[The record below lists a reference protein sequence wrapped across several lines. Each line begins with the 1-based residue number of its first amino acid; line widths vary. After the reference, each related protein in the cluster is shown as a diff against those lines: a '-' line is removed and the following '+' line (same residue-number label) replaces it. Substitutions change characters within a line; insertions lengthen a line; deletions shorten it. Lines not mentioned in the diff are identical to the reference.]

1 MAAEEGAEPS
11 APVAEDGGGPS
22 ASTSAPSQ
30 PPSAP
35 AASVQVP
42 NAADVAKADAAARA
56 LQTRAEILSTSQL
69 VVPQAAPSQPA
80 AVPTALAAV
89 QAQVSPD
96 PETQAEADMEAMRQ
110 NMTRL
115 QDMLRQMQEQQQAY
129 EVARRTK
136 VTSTPILQYSA
147 GYVPPQVHP
156 QVMTQPF
163 SPQVAQAP
171 MYFAGQQSAAAVH
184 PAPHVQLQAQPV
196 ATQVHHQPPG
206 QAPQT
211 VAEGA
216 SALQAQLQAFL
227 QQLNQPHCIS
237 STTPS
242 AHPEGNTSQGTPN
255 WLPPIQP
262 GLGVSPWNQGPQ
274 FDFVNAAQAPTVWQ
288 QAPTPGFGTNQ
299 APIQA
304 AMTWSQPIF
313 DPYMAAQQ
321 VPPVGAGQ
329 SNAMAQHHTQAA
341 ISPFA
346 TPYPQQA
353 NSIYSWEQLRD
364 VFVLNFRGTYEEPK
378 TQQHLLGIRQRPG
391 ESIREY
397 MRRFSQARCQVQDI
411 TEASVI
417 NAALAGLLEGELT
430 RKIANKEPQT
440 LEHLLRIIDGFARG
454 EEDSKRRQAIQAEYD
469 KASVVAAQAQAQVQ
483 VAEPPP
489 LSIRQ
494 SQPAI
499 QGQPPRQGQAPMTWR
514 KFRTDRAGKAVMAV
528 EEVQALRK
536 EFDAQQAS
544 NHQQPARKKLS
555 KRQKK
560 MQTRMVH
567 SITSMGEGAPQYL
580 NQLISFGPEDAEGVM
595 FSHQDP
601 LVISAEIAGFEVRR
615 ILVDGGSSA
624 DVIFAEAYAKME
636 LPTQTLTPAPAS
648 LRGFG
653 GEAVQ
658 VLGQALLLIAFG
670 SGENGRE
677 EQILFDVVDIPYNYN
692 AIFGRATLNKFEA
705 VSHHN
710 YLKLK
715 MPSPAGVIVVKGLQ
729 SSAASKS
736 DLAIINRAVHSVET
750 ELHERPKNTPKP
762 TPHGKITKV
771 QIDDADP
778 TKLVLKKNIDIF
790 AWSPDEVGG
799 VPADLIMHDL
809 AVKPDIKPR
818 KQKLRKMSADRQE
831 AAKAEVQKLLRAGV
845 IQEIDHPEWLA
856 NPVLVRKSNGKWRM
870 CVDFT
875 DLNKACPKDDFS
887 LPRIDQLVDSTAG
900 CELMSFQDAY
910 SGYHQIHMNP
920 LDIPKTSFIT
930 PFGTFC
936 HLRMPFGLRNAG
948 ATFARLVY
956 KVLGKQLGR
965 NVEAYVDDIVVKSR
979 KAFDHAID
987 LQETFDSLRAAGIK
1001 LNPEKCVFG
1010 VCIGKLLGFLVSERG
1025 IEVNPEKINA
1035 IQQMKPPSSVHEVQK
1050 LAGRIAALSRF
1061 LSKAAERALPFFK
1074 TLRGTGKFN
1083 WTPECQAAFDELKQY
1098 LQSPPALISPPL
1110 GSELLLYLAA
1120 SPVAVSVALVQET
1133 EFGQKPVYFVSEAL
1147 QGAKTRYTEMEKLAY
1162 ALYPLGEI
1170 LRGKEVTGRLSKWA
1184 AELSLFDLHFV
1195 ARSAI
1200 KSQVLAD
1207 FVAEWTPVLAPD
1219 TKPAEQFWVMYSD
1232 GSWSHRG
1239 AGVAAVLFSPNG
1251 VPIRYA
1257 ARLQFDTTNNA
1268 AEYEAVL
1275 LGLRKAKALGV
1286 RRLLIR
1292 TDSKLVA
1299 GHVDKSFEAKEE
1311 GMKRY
1316 LEAIRSMEK
1325 CFTGITVEHLP
1336 SGQNE
1341 EADAL
1346 VKSAACGGPHSPG
1359 IFFEVLH
1366 APIPKEFITD
1376 NGKQFDSDKFRKMC
1390 KGLNLEIRFASVAH
1404 PQSNGAAERTN
1415 GKILEALKKRLEGAA
1430 KGKWPEELLSV
1441 LWALRTTPTRPTK
1454 FSPFMLLYGD
1464 EAMTPAELGANS
1476 PRVMFSGG
1484 EEGREVSLE
1493 LLEGI
1498 RVEAL
1503 EHMHKYAT
1511 STLATYNK
1519 KVRPTE
1525 LMPGH
1530 LVLRKKAN
1538 PVAVGKLESK
1548 WEGPYLIKHK
1558 SRMGSFR
1565 LATLEGEE
1573 FDHSWNAAS
1582 LKRFYV

>member
-11 APVAEDGGGPS
+11 ASVAEDGEGQ
-22 ASTSAPSQ
+22 APSQ

-35 AASVQVP
+35 APSQPSSAPATSVQVP
-42 NAADVAKADAAARA
+42 NTADVAKAAATARA
-56 LQTRAEILSTSQL
+56 LQTRAENLSTNQL

-80 AVPTALAAV
+80 APTAPAVV
-89 QAQVSPD
+89 QAQISLD
-96 PETQAEADMEAMRQ
+96 PEAQAEADMEAMRQ

-129 EVARRTK
+129 EATRRTK
-136 VTSTPILQYSA
+136 ATSAAILQYSA
-147 GYVPPQVHP
+147 GYAPPQVRP
-156 QVMTQPF
+156 QVVTQP
-163 SPQVAQAP
+163 SPPLAAQP
-171 MYFAGQQSAAAVH
+171 PVYFAGQ
-184 PAPHVQLQAQPV
+184 
-196 ATQVHHQPPG
+196 HQPPG
-206 QAPQT
+206 QATQT

-227 QQLNQPHCIS
+227 QQLNQPHYIS

-242 AHPEGNTSQGTPN
+242 AHPVGDTSQGAPN

-262 GLGVSPWNQGPQ
+262 GSGPSPWSQGQQ
-274 FDFVNAAQAPTVWQ
+274 FDFGNTA
-288 QAPTPGFGTNQ
+288 
-299 APIQA
+299 
-304 AMTWSQPIF
+304 QPIF
-313 DPYMAAQQ
+313 DPSMAAQQ

-329 SNAMAQHHTQAA
+329 SNAAAQLHAQAA

-364 VFVLNFRGTYEEPK
+364 VFVLNFRGTYKEPK

-417 NAALAGLLEGELT
+417 NAASAGLLEGELT
-430 RKIANKEPQT
+430 RKITNKEPQT

-454 EEDSKRRQAIQAEYD
+454 EEDSKRRSSTSSNCRSTSPLCSPVSAGD
-469 KASVVAAQAQAQVQ
+469 PGTAA
-483 VAEPPP
+483 
-489 LSIRQ
+489 
-494 SQPAI
+494 
-499 QGQPPRQGQAPMTWR
+499 
-514 KFRTDRAGKAVMAV
+514 K
-528 EEVQALRK
+528 
-536 EFDAQQAS
+536 
-544 NHQQPARKKLS
+544 
-555 KRQKK
+555 
-560 MQTRMVH
+560 
-567 SITSMGEGAPQYL
+567 
-580 NQLISFGPEDAEGVM
+580 
-595 FSHQDP
+595 
-601 LVISAEIAGFEVRR
+601 
-615 ILVDGGSSA
+615 
-624 DVIFAEAYAKME
+624 
-636 LPTQTLTPAPAS
+636 
-648 LRGFG
+648 
-653 GEAVQ
+653 
-658 VLGQALLLIAFG
+658 
-670 SGENGRE
+670 
-677 EQILFDVVDIPYNYN
+677 
-692 AIFGRATLNKFEA
+692 
-705 VSHHN
+705 
-710 YLKLK
+710 
-715 MPSPAGVIVVKGLQ
+715 
-729 SSAASKS
+729 
-736 DLAIINRAVHSVET
+736 ET
-750 ELHERPKNTPKP
+750 EPHERPKHTPKP

-771 QIDDADP
+771 QMDDADP
-778 TKLVLKKNIDIF
+778 TKLVSLGGDMGEEEVESIQEVLKKNIDIF
-790 AWSPDEVGG
+790 AWSPNEVGG
-799 VPADLIMHDL
+799 VPADLIMHHL
-809 AVKPDIKPR
+809 AVKPNIKPR

-831 AAKAEVQKLLRAGV
+831 AAKTEVQKLLWAGV
-845 IQEIDHPEWLA
+845 IQEIDQPEWLA

-875 DLNKACPKDDFS
+875 DLNK
-887 LPRIDQLVDSTAG
+887 
-900 CELMSFQDAY
+900 
-910 SGYHQIHMNP
+910 IHMNP

-965 NVEAYVDDIVVKSR
+965 KVEAYVDDIVVKSR
-979 KAFDHAID
+979 KAFDHAFD

-1001 LNPEKCVFG
+1001 QNPEKCVFS
-1010 VCIGKLLGFLVSERG
+1010 VRVGKLLDFLVSERG
-1025 IEVNPEKINA
+1025 IEANPEKINA

-1050 LAGRIAALSRF
+1050 LTGRIAALSRF
-1061 LSKAAERALPFFK
+1061 LSKAAERGLPFFK
-1074 TLRGTGKFN
+1074 TLRGAGKFN
-1083 WTPECQAAFDELKQY
+1083 WTPECKAAFDELKQY
-1098 LQSPPALISPPL
+1098 LQSPPALISPSP
-1110 GSELLLYLAA
+1110 GSELLLYLVA
-1120 SPVAVSVALVQET
+1120 SPVAVSAALVQET
-1133 EFGQKPVYFVSEAL
+1133 ESGQKPVYFVSEAL
-1147 QGAKTRYTEMEKLAY
+1147 QGAKTRYIEMKKLAY
-1162 ALYPLGEI
+1162 ALVMASRKLKHYFQAHKVIVPSQYPLGEI

-1184 AELSLFDLHFV
+1184 AELSPFDLHFV

-1207 FVAEWTPVLAPD
+1207 FVAEWTLVLAPD
-1219 TKPAEQFWVMYSD
+1219 PEPNDQFWVMCSD
-1232 GSWSHRG
+1232 GSWSHKG

-1251 VPIRYA
+1251 VPIWYA

-1275 LGLRKAKALGV
+1275 
-1286 RRLLIR
+1286 
-1292 TDSKLVA
+1292 TDSKLVV

-1316 LEAIRSMEK
+1316 LEAVRSMEK
-1325 CFTGITVEHLP
+1325 SFTGITVEHLP
-1336 SGQNE
+1336 RDQNV

-1346 VKSAACGGPHSPG
+1346 AKSAACGGPHSPG

-1366 APIPKEFITD
+1366 APSVPMDSSEVMTIDQEKLGEDLYDWRTPFVKHLETGWLLVDEAEAKRLQLRATKYRMVSGQLYRSGVLQPLLRCISFAEGEEMAKEIHQGLCGAHQAARRVASKVFRQGVYWPTVLKLWNISLDGSKSNPLGAITSAAVQKFVWKNIVCRFGVPKEFITD
-1376 NGKQFDSDKFRKMC
+1376 NGKQFDSDKFREMC
-1390 KGLNLEIRFASVAH
+1390 EGLNLEIRFASVAH

-1415 GKILEALKKRLEGAA
+1415 SKILEALKKRLEGAA

-1484 EEGREVSLE
+1484 KEGREVSLE
-1493 LLEGI
+1493 LLEGV

-1503 EHMHKYAT
+1503 EHLHKYAT
-1511 STLATYNK
+1511 STSATYNK

-1548 WEGPYLIKHK
+1548 WEGPYTSSNTSPGWDL
-1558 SRMGSFR
+1558 F
-1565 LATLEGEE
+1565 A
-1573 FDHSWNAAS
+1573 
-1582 LKRFYV
+1582 